1 MSAEG
6 RHCGIHDSASGWCCW
21 ERGKCSRAWGVGM
34 TRNPPPASP
43 HNQYLRGYG
52 GLGDGSWVC
61 MGVGSWVCACLEHR
75 PEAQAWS
82 MHAWMPG
89 SHAWITC
96 LEHRP
101 GACMPGCMEHM
112 PGAHAWSTGLEH
124 ACLDAWST
132 DLEHM
137 PGAQAWSTHA
147 WMPGAH
153 AWSTCLEHACLDAW
167 STGLEHACLDA
178 WSTGR
183 ILWLRLPSHHW
194 ARQLSNP
201 RAPLRPSGRPAGRPL
216 AEPNSL

>member
-132 DLEHM
+132 
-137 PGAQAWSTHA
+137 
-147 WMPGAH
+147 
-153 AWSTCLEHACLDAW
+153 
-167 STGLEHACLDA
+167 
-178 WSTGR
+178 GR